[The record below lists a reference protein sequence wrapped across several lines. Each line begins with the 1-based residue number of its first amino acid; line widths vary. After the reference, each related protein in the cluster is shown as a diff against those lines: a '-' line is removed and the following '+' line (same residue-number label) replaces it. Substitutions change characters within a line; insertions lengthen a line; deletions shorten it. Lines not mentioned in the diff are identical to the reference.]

1 MLAEVI
7 VEFLLLIVRA
17 ILYAIGEALF
27 QLFFGSIGA
36 GVRWFFLNLFGK
48 PRTIKELKRKRTKEQ
63 KLALKRLRRK
73 NASQEEERFGCL
85 DQFIGLLV
93 VLGVILAIVYFYK

>member
-1 MLAEVI
+1 MFAEI
-7 VEFLLLIVRA
+7 IAEFLLRIVGA
-17 ILYAIGEALF
+17 IFYAIGEALL

-36 GVRWFFLNLFGK
+36 SVRWFFLKLIGK

-73 NASQEEERFGCL
+73 KAPPEDRFGCL
-85 DQFIGLLV
+85 DQLIGLLV
-93 VLGVILAIVYFYK
+93 VLGVIFAIVHFYK